1 MRKLLSVQRVRISLH
16 TEVRL
21 MMGSAK
27 LMGGLKATSSWGHG
41 VALGMVLEI
50 GCQIMSIRDGSI
62 MVQLKWR
69 IRNLCV
75 DESMRLQLIS

>member
-1 MRKLLSVQRVRISLH
+1 MRKLLSVHRVRISLH
-16 TEVRL
+16 TEV
-21 MMGSAK
+21 SCAN
-27 LMGGLKATSSWGHG
+27 LMGGLKDTSSWGHG